1 MVSSMQHEPVE
12 FQQIRDLL
20 QESQGGLT
28 PKDFAEK
35 LPLCKNTIAKYLG
48 MMRATGQ
55 IDERHIGTT
64 KLYTLSRRVPIDSL
78 LDLVSDKVTVIDQ
91 DLKIVQANAR
101 ILEFLSISKDE
112 IPIGR
117 VDGANL
123 PLLSDPYLIKRVK
136 GALTGRKYK
145 EEIHVRKENA
155 DYHLMMQVVPAV
167 SSQGKPAAALLFHD
181 IILP

>member
-1 MVSSMQHEPVE
+1 MQHEPME
-12 FQQIRDLL
+12 FQRIRDLL
-20 QESQGGLT
+20 TESQAGLT
-28 PKDFAEK
+28 PKDFAER

-64 KLYTLSRRVPIDSL
+64 KLYTLSRRVPIDTL
-78 LDLVSDKVTVIDQ
+78 LDLVSDKITVIDQ
-91 DLKIVQANAR
+91 DLKIVQANSR
-101 ILEFLSISKDE
+101 LLEFLSITREDL
-112 IPIGR
+112 PMGR

-123 PLLSDPYLIKRVK
+123 PLLSDPYLIKKVK

-145 EEIHVRKENA
+145 EEIHVKKEDT
-155 DYHLMMQVVPAV
+155 DYHLMMQVVPTV

-181 IILP
+181 IPLPTPI